1 MKNNNMITF
10 YADDF
15 TKQLLDELMMEGESL
30 EGKNRSKIIR
40 NAIRTY
46 YNYLQYEKKHQWD

>member
-1 MKNNNMITF
+1 MITF